1 MVISQSSVIQR
12 KLIEVIPLVSRP
24 HGRHAEACGLS
35 IGSRVGGVDRGSQI
49 TIWRGG
55 ESGMDEHRWK
65 RTLDLS
71 ASFPRA
77 SHAPEE

>member
-55 ESGMDEHRWK
+55 ESGMMTSIGGK
-65 RTLDLS
+65 GPLI
-71 ASFPRA
+71 
-77 SHAPEE
+77 